1 MLSVNTTMTID
12 TQSFQRQIEAIKRAS
27 GRAGSSTV
35 RYWSR
40 IMLKKLAY
48 KTSISPRSITK
59 PSGKKF
65 SPRMRGR
72 LRAGWWPA
80 ASALGVSTVYS
91 GSFPNKGEGS
101 AIDNIANPINP
112 SFTMT
117 NTVPYGP
124 HVEGIAAALQQGVSE
139 VEARARGEWE
149 RKYASQLRGFAG
161 I

>member
-1 MLSVNTTMTID
+1 MRSVNTTMTID

-40 IMLKKLAY
+40 IMLRKLAY
-48 KTSISPRSITK
+48 KTAKASRKYKLS
-59 PSGKKF
+59 
-65 SPRMRGR
+65 GR

-80 ASALGVSTVYS
+80 ANALGVNTVYS

-101 AIDNIANPINP
+101 AIDNISNQINP

-139 VEARARGEWE
+139 VEARARKEWE
-149 RKYASQLRGFAG
+149 TKYASQLRGFAG

>member
-1 MLSVNTTMTID
+1 MNTTMTID

-40 IMLKKLAY
+40 IMLRKLAY
-48 KTSISPRSITK
+48 KTAKASRKYKLS
-59 PSGKKF
+59 
-65 SPRMRGR
+65 GR

-80 ASALGVSTVYS
+80 ASALGVNTVYS

-139 VEARARGEWE
+139 VEARARKEWE
-149 RKYASQLRGFAG
+149 TKYASQLRGFAG

>member
-1 MLSVNTTMTID
+1 MRGVNTTMTID

-27 GRAGSSTV
+27 GRSGSSTV

-40 IMLKKLAY
+40 IMLRKLAY
-48 KTSISPRSITK
+48 KTAKASRK
-59 PSGKKF
+59 YKLA
-65 SPRMRGR
+65 GR

-80 ASALGVSTVYS
+80 ASALGVNTVYS

-139 VEARARGEWE
+139 VEARARKEWE
-149 RKYASQLRGFAG
+149 TKYASQLRGFAG

>member
-1 MLSVNTTMTID
+1 MNATLKID
-12 TQSFQRQIEAIKRAS
+12 TASFNEQLVRLKQAN
-27 GRAGSSTV
+27 GRAAGSMV

-40 IMLKKLAY
+40 IVLKKLAW
-48 KTSISPRSITK
+48 KTMKAARRFPK
-59 PSGKKF
+59 A
-65 SPRMRGR
+65 GR

-80 ASALGVSTVYS
+80 ASALGVNTVYS

-101 AIDNIANPINP
+101 VIDNIANPINP

-139 VEARARGEWE
+139 VEARARKEWE
-149 RKYASQLRGFAG
+149 TKYASQLRGFAG

>member
-1 MLSVNTTMTID
+1 
-12 TQSFQRQIEAIKRAS
+12 
-27 GRAGSSTV
+27 
-35 RYWSR
+35 
-40 IMLKKLAY
+40 
-48 KTSISPRSITK
+48 
-59 PSGKKF
+59 
-65 SPRMRGR
+65 MRGR

-124 HVEGIAAALQQGVSE
+124 HVEGIAAAMQQGVSE

>member
-1 MLSVNTTMTID
+1 
-12 TQSFQRQIEAIKRAS
+12 
-27 GRAGSSTV
+27 
-35 RYWSR
+35 
-40 IMLKKLAY
+40 
-48 KTSISPRSITK
+48 
-59 PSGKKF
+59 
-65 SPRMRGR
+65 MRGR

-80 ASALGVSTVYS
+80 ASALGVNTVYS

-101 AIDNIANPINP
+101 VIDNIANPINP

-124 HVEGIAAALQQGVSE
+124 HVKGIAAALQQGVSE